1 MTSVHNS
8 DWIEF
13 DFTKNQTEGETTDLM
28 QKQFASWE
36 FLMCRNMQSVSFPTQ
51 LNSHNSARR
60 RKKIKHSKS
69 SATVITTK
77 MNVMEKLNQLWRLL
91 GLLRKIWEK
100 QHTYG
105 WHDNIYRT
113 NVDKRSNKNWNTHER
128 TLLTAEIAEKV
139 LAGKTKRNQKPQG
152 YYDQTAK
159 DLNEV
164 MPGNTVIVK
173 PN

>member
-1 MTSVHNS
+1 MKHNLTS
-8 DWIEF
+8 
-13 DFTKNQTEGETTDLM
+13 TT
-28 QKQFASWE
+28 
-36 FLMCRNMQSVSFPTQ
+36 
-51 LNSHNSARR
+51 H
-60 RKKIKHSKS
+60 
-69 SATVITTK
+69 
-77 MNVMEKLNQLWRLL
+77 
-91 GLLRKIWEK
+91 LRMD
-100 QHTYG
+100 
-105 WHDNIYRT
+105 DNIYRT

-139 LAGKTKRNQKPQG
+139 VAEKTKRNQKPQG